1 MLVMFY
7 QPYFHLRKERKKKQG
22 ERFSPHTRSQ
32 KVCVQL
38 FRAHYLWATS
48 GAPGPPAPR
57 SYIGQ
62 ALETHT
68 HTHTHTEKIGLDRV
82 LKHLVC
88 LSSSKLALTE
98 KQVLVNFYYLS
109 NLLLFIYWQLFL
121 VVILV
126 GTDRIN
132 VTLHQILDS
141 ISIYSWNFRRFS

>member
-1 MLVMFY
+1 MLVTFY
-7 QPYFHLRKERKKKQG
+7 QPYFNLRKERKKKQG
-22 ERFSPHTRSQ
+22 ERVSPHTRSQ
-32 KVCVQL
+32 RVCVQL
-38 FRAHYLWATS
+38 SQAHYLWATS
-48 GAPGPPAPR
+48 AAPGPPAPR

-88 LSSSKLALTE
+88 LSSSKLTLTE

-121 VVILV
+121 IVILV

-132 VTLHQILDS
+132 VTLHHILDS
-141 ISIYSWNFRRFS
+141 ISIYSWNFWRFS